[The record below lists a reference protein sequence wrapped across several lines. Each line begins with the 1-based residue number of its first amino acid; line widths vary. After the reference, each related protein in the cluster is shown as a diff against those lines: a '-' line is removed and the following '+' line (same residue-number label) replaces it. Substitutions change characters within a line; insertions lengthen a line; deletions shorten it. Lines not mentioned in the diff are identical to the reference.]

1 MTVAN
6 FSHERLVM
14 VHFTARQIRA
24 VTEQA
29 FIWAHLR
36 KVFGKPLI
44 EQPVIRAKFGEMFAK
59 CDAVQAQL
67 EFISQSPPRFC
78 TNTFADSLF
87 QRIKWIS

>member
-36 KVFGKPLI
+36 KVFGKSLI
-44 EQPVIRAKFGEMFAK
+44 EQVCPFLFASFRRRGVSIPCCEWTK
-59 CDAVQAQL
+59 LTRRTVY
-67 EFISQSPPRFC
+67 SR
-78 TNTFADSLF
+78 
-87 QRIKWIS
+87 